1 MNLLV
6 KTAQFFARKEFCRAA
21 INERADLSLVKEKL
35 TLTVILGL
43 FLIVLSC
50 FFVVPAFF
58 VIGLIA
64 VKLRKP
70 MIGVI
75 GIPVSYGFSWLLL
88 MLGMYMTG
96 TDCAKAVGK
105 WLTRIALERM
115 LGDKARKVVSD
126 QMES

>member
-6 KTAQFFARKEFCRAA
+6 KTAQFFVRKEFCRTA
-21 INERADLSLVKEKL
+21 IYEKADLSLVKEKL
-35 TLTVILGL
+35 TLTVITGL
-43 FLIVLSC
+43 CLIVLSC
-50 FFVVPAFF
+50 FFVVPAFI
-58 VIGLIA
+58 VIGIIA
-64 VKLRKP
+64 VKLKKP

-105 WLTRIALERM
+105 WLTRIALEKM
-115 LGDKARKVVSD
+115 LGDEAMKVVSD
-126 QMES
+126 QPES